1 MNQQAAPLE
10 ETDPKSKTERDALAK
25 VVEEVALDADREPQA
40 YLRET
45 IVPEG
50 GE

>member
-10 ETDPKSKTERDALAK
+10 ENLRKEKTERDALAK
-25 VVEEVALDADREPQA
+25 VVEEVALDASRDPQS